1 MEEKDLIIPEEN
13 VIELDD
19 DLFALEEGEELPP
32 EGAEE
37 DEVPEDVPAGE
48 VSQTEEKTVPLAA
61 LQQER
66 KKVRDLKEANR
77 KMESVISRLYQ
88 STGAGSPEE
97 LLGRMDNIELAQYM
111 NAHGVDEGTAKLIM
125 DTMRENRDLKR
136 QSDRRNFD
144 TEISE
149 LSGNP
154 MYDDILDV
162 RDEVEEYALQKGLTP
177 REAYNALYGEARAAK
192 MSEAAKKAAIEQQKI
207 KDSKKIRGLSQRGN
221 GTSVDGNTYNLS
233 ASELAVCRATGM
245 TPKEYAA
252 YKKKE

>member
-13 VIELDD
+13 VIELDY
-19 DLFALEEGEELPP
+19 DLFAPEEGEELPP

-37 DEVPEDVPAGE
+37 DEVPEDVPASE

-61 LQQER
+61 LH
-66 KKVRDLKEANR
+66 EARNKLREVSSRNR
-77 KMESVISRLYQ
+77 KLENIVSRLYE
-88 STGAGSPEE
+88 STGASTPEE
-97 LLGRMDNIELAQYM
+97 LLGRMDNIELAKVM
-111 NAHGVDEGTAKLIM
+111 KSRNIDEDTARFIM
-125 DTMRENRDLKR
+125 GMQNENRELKK